1 MCALILSLPSPSLL
15 LSDLTGAKRK
25 SPAIIWAR
33 MVVVS
38 LRERALGESAR
49 DMSTFARGCRA
60 TIRELRCKFRLEDTE
75 QNRELQEAFKERS
88 DRRILHA
95 LNACND
101 AKMVCKSYQQK
112 VGRQMETLKKR
123 AYPVSYTGV
132 AEPSALLGVVCVA
145 FVLGLLCRLTRLS
158 LPCRVNDARRCL
170 VILFKVLVMT
180 WFCCCTF
187 CTRL

>member
-1 MCALILSLPSPSLL
+1 
-15 LSDLTGAKRK
+15 
-25 SPAIIWAR
+25 

-60 TIRELRCKFRLEDTE
+60 TIRELRTKFRLEDTE
-75 QNRELQEAFKERS
+75 QNRELQEAFKDRS

-112 VGRQMETLKKR
+112 VGRQMETLKKKVLTAPGGGGVGGGAGR
-123 AYPVSYTGV
+123 ETEGVAVGRTEWSGVGVKDGVEVSMRGQGTGKLEVGGVDGRTGV
-132 AEPSALLGVVCVA
+132 GSARPTGGSCPPS
-145 FVLGLLCRLTRLS
+145 
-158 LPCRVNDARRCL
+158 
-170 VILFKVLVMT
+170 
-180 WFCCCTF
+180 
-187 CTRL
+187 